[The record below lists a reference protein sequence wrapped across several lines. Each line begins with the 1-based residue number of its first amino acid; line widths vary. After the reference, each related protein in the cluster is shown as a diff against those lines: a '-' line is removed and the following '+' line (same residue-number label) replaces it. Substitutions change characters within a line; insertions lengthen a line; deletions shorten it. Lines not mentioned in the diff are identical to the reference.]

1 MPHIVIEYS
10 ANLAQKTSLPQLIER
25 LHETA
30 IATGVFP
37 RGGART
43 RAIRCDDYRIADGA
57 PDNAFV
63 HVSLRIGHGRSL
75 DVKRA
80 AAQAVFDALVGQL
93 AIVYAQS
100 PLGLSLEV
108 QEIDPE
114 LSFKHN
120 NLHDYVKARTSG
132 TSGVSP

>member
-10 ANLAQKTSLPQLIER
+10 ANLAQKASIPQLIEH

-43 RAIRCDDYRIADGA
+43 RAIRCDDYRIADGV

-63 HVSLRIGHGRSL
+63 HVCLRIGHGRSL
-75 DVKRA
+75 EVRRV
-80 AAQAVFDALVGQL
+80 AAQAIFDALVETL
-93 AIVYAQS
+93 ASVYAQS

-120 NLHDYVKARTSG
+120 SLHDYVKARAAGASG
-132 TSGVSP
+132 ASV

>member
-10 ANLAQKTSLPQLIER
+10 ANLAQRASLERLIER

-57 PDNAFV
+57 SDNAFV
-63 HVSLRIGHGRSL
+63 HVSLRIGHGRTL
-75 DVKRA
+75 EVRRA
-80 AAQAVFDALVGQL
+80 AAQAIFDALVDQL
-93 AIVYAQS
+93 APVYACS

-120 NLHDYVKARTSG
+120 NLHDYVKARAQADRGASA
-132 TSGVSP
+132 